1 MASKSD
7 TWMPLYIADYLRK
20 TMHLNRDQ
28 HGGYMLLLMA
38 CWDRGGRLPND
49 PGQLAGIVR
58 ATPAEWRK
66 LAPVL
71 LPYFEVDGDDLIQS
85 RVIEEHEKA
94 VRLSEA
100 RRQAGK
106 QGGRPKKGEAE
117 SKMES
122 EQKAIGFSKPKQ
134 TETHAGVRSSPSPPS
149 DEGFEDAN
157 ASLSPEDDKPRRYP
171 DDFEEAWRAYPHVQ
185 GRSSKPKALTA
196 WRKITAGRR
205 SLMAAAV
212 RRYAL
217 EGREP
222 KAECGAPGMHRWLH
236 EERYL
241 DFLAPSAAAVQPV
254 AWNGPPD
261 LLADLRREMGE
272 DHANGVLRMCRWDQ
286 DRGAIVTSSGTVAD
300 LIRKGGPRA
309 LRAHQA
315 QVLEERAA

>member
-71 LPYFEVDGDDLIQS
+71 LPYFEVDGDHLIQS

-100 RRQAGK
+100 RRLAGK
-106 QGGRPKKGEAE
+106 QGGRPKKGGGE
-117 SKMES
+117 SKLGS
-122 EQKAIGFSKPKQ
+122 EQKAIGFAKPKQ
-134 TETHAGVRSSPSPPS
+134 TETHAGVRSSQSPPS

-157 ASLSPEDDKPRRYP
+157 ASLSPEGDEPSKYP
-171 DDFEEAWRAYPHVQ
+171 EDFEACWKAYPHIR
-185 GRSSKPKALTA
+185 GRSSKRKAWGC
-196 WRKITAGRR
+196 WRRITAGRR
-205 SLMAAAV
+205 ALLPSAIA
-212 RRYAL
+212 RYAR

-222 KAECGAPGMHRWLH
+222 KEDCGAPAMDRWLRD
-236 EERYL
+236 ERYL
-241 DFLAPSAAAVQPV
+241 DWMTAGPADAAPALV
-254 AWNGPPD
+254 WLGPPD
-261 LLADLRREMGE
+261 LLDDIRKAMPSADAFLR
-272 DHANGVLRMCRWDQ
+272 LTRWDVG
-286 DRGAIVTSSGTVAD
+286 RHAIVTTSGTASDRLKREAGHV
-300 LIRKGGPRA
+300 
-309 LRAHQA
+309 LRAAKVEIILEQA
-315 QVLEERAA
+315 A